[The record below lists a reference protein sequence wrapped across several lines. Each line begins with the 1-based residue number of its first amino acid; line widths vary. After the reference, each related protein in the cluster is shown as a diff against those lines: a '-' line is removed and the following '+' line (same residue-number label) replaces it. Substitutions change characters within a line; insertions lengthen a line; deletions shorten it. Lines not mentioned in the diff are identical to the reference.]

1 MVIWNRNHGSYE
13 IYSFDIKDIYTKI
26 VLWDESRKKK
36 HHLINLTC
44 AIYGTYV
51 FLVDY
56 GTYEIFFLLA
66 DRRI

>member
-1 MVIWNRNHGSYE
+1 MVVMKFILLTQKIFILKS
-13 IYSFDIKDIYTKI
+13 SFELK
-26 VLWDESRKKK
+26 VGKKK